1 MGMWSVNFGNVLRAH
16 GYETLIG
23 YAYACSGVAAF
34 ISPLA
39 MGALADQSIAPT
51 RLVRWLSVFTAGSLA
66 LTFFAIESHWAGWA
80 VLLCVQIQAIC
91 GAPIF
96 GLSTTIILATLDDP
110 ERQFGPL
117 RAAATFGWMA
127 SGWVISF
134 VLMADASTRAGF
146 AAAGLWIASAA
157 FTWMLPET
165 PPIERKETR
174 GWRDILGLGALDLLR
189 NRDHRVVFLS
199 AALFTIP
206 LAPFYPYTPIQ
217 LTELGVPRATA
228 AMTLGQVSELVCMF
242 GLAGILARLRLKWVF
257 LAGIGIGAVRLAL
270 CGLHTAPTV
279 LASIFLHGFA
289 YTLFFITAQIY
300 LEQRIDPR
308 MRARSQALLA
318 VMTGGFGNLF
328 GYLGAGWWRSAC
340 TTAGSTD
347 WPRFWLGAALAATA
361 VFLWFAITYQGR
373 KAIGK

>member
-1 MGMWSVNFGNVLRAH
+1 
-16 GYETLIG
+16 
-23 YAYACSGVAAF
+23 
-34 ISPLA
+34 
-39 MGALADQSIAPT
+39 
-51 RLVRWLSVFTAGSLA
+51 
-66 LTFFAIESHWAGWA
+66 
-80 VLLCVQIQAIC
+80 
-91 GAPIF
+91 
-96 GLSTTIILATLDDP
+96 
-110 ERQFGPL
+110 
-117 RAAATFGWMA
+117 MA